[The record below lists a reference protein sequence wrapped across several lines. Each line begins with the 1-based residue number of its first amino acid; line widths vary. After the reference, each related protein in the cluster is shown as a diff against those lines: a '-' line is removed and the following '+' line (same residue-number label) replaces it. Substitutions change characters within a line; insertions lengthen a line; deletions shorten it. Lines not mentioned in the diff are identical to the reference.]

1 MYTAFYKLR
10 ETPFSQAVN
19 PKFTWLN
26 EKQLKTLAAFKQKY
40 IDKKGF
46 FLITGDAGTGK
57 TAFIKKLLA
66 EIESKTIVATVT
78 DPDLEKLDFFNWLS
92 LEFNMNVMFK
102 SKGAFLTRFKRF
114 LLEAYQK
121 NINVSLIIDD
131 AHRINPELIE
141 EILTLSNI
149 EQAGNKLMSIFFVG
163 HSGFNKLLQKKQN
176 SRLKQSINAHF
187 RLNPLKEEEIVQ
199 LILYRLK
206 AAGAQA
212 EIFSSRAYHE
222 IYQFSA
228 GYPRMVI
235 NICDRAMIAGCI
247 SATHIIDENLI
258 IECGKDLQIAGI
270 KREIE
275 DIDYLKE
282 IPESKGPAAKAPK
295 EKNEEI
301 KTSLLSDVKIRIVSA
316 ARSAILPVFLAI
328 LVVVAIYFIYQFRS
342 SLLSWASIDLG
353 QEKSTSVQ
361 SEPSVSNL
369 SNKKENEPEVN
380 MLTSPGEGEKSIQ
393 TVEKRAELSADGYG
407 LDELK
412 IDEEVIFPGN
422 KKAPVVDESSVK
434 PAIADDFSGVDVS
447 SEPLQTRSDTE
458 ITNPSASEKKI
469 TEIFPEKMGAAIEQ
483 SPIELAGIETEQEL
497 TEREFKM
504 LSRRLALKLK
514 LAGKERQE
522 ADIQEV
528 HLEPKTGRVI
538 AAQPANYSE
547 SRKDVPAP
555 QSVAKKLYIPEKER
569 QEADIQQVH
578 LVPKTGKVNDV
589 RPTDDPK
596 PRNDVQPIQ
605 PLAKNIDPPGNE
617 QQETVSPIVRFK
629 PEIEKIIGTQPA
641 EDSKPSIDVE
651 SQQAAVQTSPPQAIA
666 VKSDLDPLSKT
677 PQEPGTKV
685 ASLGRIDE
693 EDDLRNRQ
701 NLKERLQ
708 RFLEVYCQTYEM
720 KDLDH
725 FSTFF
730 ARDAKENDKPFHS
743 LLPKYRKNFDVIEFI
758 NYRIELQK
766 FKFDDERGT
775 INIEG
780 RFFLEWLPGG
790 NRWRRNSG
798 KIFME
803 LQESGPSFKISRLD
817 YYGDQQNRTDRRS
830 ATP

>member
-187 RLNPLKEEEIVQ
+187 HLNPLKEEEIVQ

-228 GYPRMVI
+228 GYPRMVV

-247 SATHIIDENLI
+247 STTHIIDENLI

-275 DIDYLKE
+275 GIDYLKE
-282 IPESKGPAAKAPK
+282 IPESKGPAPKAPK

-301 KTSLLSDVKIRIVSA
+301 KTSILSDLKIRIAPA

-328 LVVVAIYFIYQFRS
+328 LVVLAIYFIYQFKS

-353 QEKSTSVQ
+353 KEKSTPVQ
-361 SEPSVSNL
+361 SEPSASNI
-369 SNKKENEPEVN
+369 SQKKEKVSEIN
-380 MLTSPGEGEKSIQ
+380 MLTSPAEDEKSIQ
-393 TVEKRAELSADGYG
+393 TAGKRAELSDDGYG
-407 LDELK
+407 LDKLK
-412 IDEEVIFPGN
+412 IDEEVIFPDN
-422 KKAPVVDESSVK
+422 QSALAADESSVK
-434 PAIADDFSGVDVS
+434 PTFVDDVS
-447 SEPLQTRSDTE
+447 DVDANNESLQIKTDTE
-458 ITNPSASEKKI
+458 TTRPSASEKKI
-469 TEIFPEKMGAAIEQ
+469 TEIFPEKLGAAIGQ

-497 TEREFKM
+497 TEREFQM
-504 LSRRLALKLK
+504 LSRHLALKLK
-514 LAGKERQE
+514 LSGKERQQ

-528 HLEPKTGRVI
+528 HLEPETGRVI
-538 AAQPANYSE
+538 AAPPANYLE

-555 QSVAKKLYIPEKER
+555 QSVAKKLYLPEKER

-578 LVPKTGKVNDV
+578 LVPKTGKVN
-589 RPTDDPK
+589 PEK
-596 PRNDVQPIQ
+596 
-605 PLAKNIDPPGNE
+605 E
-617 QQETVSPIVRFK
+617 QQETVSRIVRFE

-693 EDDLRNRQ
+693 EDDLRNRL